1 VIDSFS
7 YFDGALVFFMF
18 FLILYGILATVGLVA
33 AFIWFTF
40 LIIQAFSDKKEPGRT
55 EGFG

>member
-1 VIDSFS
+1 
-7 YFDGALVFFMF
+7 MF